1 MCIRDRVELPKE
13 ELTADFLENM
23 QLRSASGTYV
33 PLADIVSVKQ
43 RAGFSTVRR
52 ENGIRIVSVTG
63 DISEDDPAAADE
75 VMMALETEILPDIA
89 SKRQVDWQ
97 LSGLSEQ
104 EDEFLNDART
114 GLILCLTGI
123 YLVLTWVFASWS
135 RPLVIMSVIPFGLV
149 GTIYGHYIWEVPM
162 SMFTVVGLL
171 GMTGIIIN
179 DSIVLITTI
188 DEYAK
193 ERGLVPSIIAGTADR
208 LRPVILTTLTTVLGL
223 APLLYE
229 RSSQAQFLKPTV
241 ITLVYGL
248 GFGMLLVLLVVPAL
262 IAVQHDFQRLF
273 KSFRLAIWGRAR
285 KIAFALSGLGVLLL
299 GWFGVTMG
307 WAIAFDQLPSIFAPV
322 MANSGI
328 MSKALMLFMGGTI
341 ATCLLIFVLSFL
353 GDIITARRRARR
365 PV

>member
-1 MCIRDRVELPKE
+1 
-13 ELTADFLENM
+13 
-23 QLRSASGTYV
+23 
-33 PLADIVSVKQ
+33 
-43 RAGFSTVRR
+43 
-52 ENGIRIVSVTG
+52 
-63 DISEDDPAAADE
+63 
-75 VMMALETEILPDIA
+75 
-89 SKRQVDWQ
+89 
-97 LSGLSEQ
+97 
-104 EDEFLNDART
+104 
-114 GLILCLTGI
+114 
-123 YLVLTWVFASWS
+123 
-135 RPLVIMSVIPFGLV
+135 
-149 GTIYGHYIWEVPM
+149 M

-179 DSIVLITTI
+179 DSIVLITRI

-341 ATCLLIFVLSFL
+341 AACLLIFVLSFL